1 MATVAVGG
9 AISLSCCFLPA
20 SSTTRTASSCL
31 SSLHGSSTGGS
42 PFVILRV
49 GKAVRRRGKK
59 LDGVRAQGV
68 ESPATAAG
76 TAEPAA
82 DFETVQLG
90 RSDVYVPR
98 LGVGSWSWGDA
109 YFWHEGGWDDRKA
122 KEAKGAFEA
131 SVDAGIPFFDTAE
144 VYGKKVFGGGED
156 SETLLGRF
164 IKERQRAK
172 PQEKSNV
179 VVATKFAPLPWR
191 FSRENVVSALRDSLQ
206 RLGMSQIDLYQ
217 LHWPGLWGNEGF
229 IDGLADA
236 VDLGLVKAV
245 GVSNYKESRLRQA
258 YSQLK
263 KRGVILASN
272 QVHYSLVYRN
282 PEQNGVKRAC
292 QELGVSLIAYSPL
305 AQGVLT
311 GKYSA
316 SKLPSGARGRT
327 YNQEFMIEID
337 PLLKRMRDL
346 GQQYGGKTSTQVA
359 LNWLLAQGNVIPIP
373 GAKSAAQAKEFAGAL
388 GWSLSESEVEEL
400 RDLAK
405 KVKPVTGFPA
415 EWI

>member
-1 MATVAVGG
+1 MATAALGAVC
-9 AISLSCCFLPA
+9 LSCACVSTITTNT
-20 SSTTRTASSCL
+20 SSTCASR
-31 SSLHGSSTGGS
+31 SSSFGGS
-42 PFVILRV
+42 RLVVFPVRNE
-49 GKAVRRRGKK
+49 KVRRLGVK

-68 ESPATAAG
+68 ESPASETEGA
-76 TAEPAA
+76 TRPAT
-82 DFETVQLG
+82 DLETVQLG
-90 RSDVYVPR
+90 RSNVYVPR
-98 LGVGSWSWGDA
+98 LGVGAWSWGDA

-122 KEAKGAFEA
+122 KEAKGAFETA
-131 SVDAGIPFFDTAE
+131 MDAGIPFFDTAE
-144 VYGKKVFGGGED
+144 VYGKKVFGGGDD

-172 PQEKSNV
+172 PQENTNV
-179 VVATKFAPLPWR
+179 IIATKFAPLPWR
-191 FSRENVVSALRDSLQ
+191 FSRENVVSSLRDSLE
-206 RLGMSQIDLYQ
+206 RLGVSQIDLYQ

-236 VDLGLVKAV
+236 VELGLVKAV
-245 GVSNYKESRLRQA
+245 GVSNYKESRLRAA

-263 KRGVILASN
+263 KRGVLLASN

-292 QELGVSLIAYSPL
+292 EDLGVSIIAYSPL

-316 SKLPSGARGRT
+316 SNRPSGARGNT
-327 YNQEFMIEID
+327 YDERFMTEIE
-337 PLLKRMRDL
+337 PLLKRTKEL
-346 GQQYGGKTSTQVA
+346 GQQYGGKTQTQVS

-388 GWSLSESEVEEL
+388 GWSLSGSEVEEL
-400 RDLAK
+400 RDLAGR
-405 KVKPVTGFPA
+405 VKPVTGFPA